1 MAVIE
6 EFIQEYETLKASNE
20 RMQKEL
26 TWYIEKFNALGQQLG
41 VDPATLLHMKVVS
54 AESQKQAW
62 SGKEVFYIALERE
75 AKW

>member
-6 EFIQEYETLKASNE
+6 EFIHEYETLKASNE

-26 TWYIEKFNALGQQLG
+26 TWYIEKFTALGQQLG
-41 VDPATLLHMKVVS
+41 VDPATLLNMKVVS
-54 AESQKQAW
+54 AESQRQAW

-75 AKW
+75 AKL